1 MRKCYTAMLCA
12 LAALFLGGMAMAS
25 GPQTTLS
32 AGWLH
37 ARTQVSESDNLNG
50 INVKYRYEFTDS
62 VGLVSSFS
70 YANVQHIKNQRHDAD
85 RWHED
90 SLRHRGFSVMAG
102 PSLRMTEWFS
112 AYVLAGVSYA
122 RESSF
127 AGDYVTLMSDEGK
140 KQDHLTDSASG
151 HRSHTSLAYGM
162 GIQIN
167 PAENIAIDMA
177 YETAGRGDWRTDAF
191 IVGIGYR
198 F

>member
-50 INVKYRYEFTDS
+50 FNVKYRYEFTDS

-140 KQDHLTDSASG
+140 KQD
-151 HRSHTSLAYGM
+151 
-162 GIQIN
+162 
-167 PAENIAIDMA
+167 
-177 YETAGRGDWRTDAF
+177 
-191 IVGIGYR
+191 
-198 F
+198 